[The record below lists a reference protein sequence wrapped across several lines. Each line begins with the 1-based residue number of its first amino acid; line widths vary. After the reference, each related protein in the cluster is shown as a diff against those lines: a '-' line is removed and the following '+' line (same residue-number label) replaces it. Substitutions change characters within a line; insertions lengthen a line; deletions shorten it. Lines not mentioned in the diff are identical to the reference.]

1 MKNQVEVCVSN
12 EKLDFVCVEF
22 NQEEYINNV
31 FNAVKQDLVHN
42 AMLGLSCE
50 NVSKPYV
57 SPKAVMK
64 HLQLTNVWFKNRP
77 NLIYVPTN
85 QVLTY

>member
-1 MKNQVEVCVSN
+1 MKNQVCVSN
-12 EKLDFVCVEF
+12 ETLDFVCVEF
-22 NQEEYINNV
+22 NQNEYINNV

-50 NVSKPYV
+50 NISKPYV
-57 SPKAVMK
+57 SHKSVMK
-64 HLQLTNVWFKNRP
+64 HLQLTNEWFRNRQ